1 MSLKRVKGAPLT
13 LYIMS
18 VKRIE
23 SDLAGRQLVF
33 ETGLLANQAHGAVT
47 VRLGDSMVL
56 ATATMNLSPRE
67 VVDYFPLTVDFEE
80 KFYAAGKIK
89 GSRFIKREGR
99 PSDNAILV
107 SRMIDRPIRPLFP
120 KGMTNDVQ
128 LIVSSL
134 SADMIVPPDAVG
146 ITAASAALMLSG
158 IPFEG
163 PVAGVR
169 IGYAASEEGGKEQL
183 VVNPT
188 YEQIEKGRLNLMVAG
203 KKDAIT
209 MVEAGCNEVT
219 EDILL
224 AALEL
229 AHSEIKKMCELQ
241 ERFVAEVGVA
251 PLEGTFVVKN
261 EAAEHAVDVIITR
274 EMLDGIRGTS
284 KKEIKTNIHELEDKL
299 FETYAAQIEAEEFSK
314 GDLAEVLNSR
324 FEVAM
329 RDNILN
335 KEIRIDGRRIDEIRP
350 ISIQLDLLPRP
361 HGSALFQRG
370 ETQALTI
377 TTLGAPGAAQII
389 DTMDTDITKS
399 YIHHY
404 NFPAFS
410 VGETKPSRGPSRRD
424 IGHGDLAERS
434 LIPVL
439 PDKEKF
445 PYTIMCV
452 SEIMSCNG
460 SSSMASVCGS
470 TLSLMAAGVPIKKPV
485 AGIAMG
491 LVVKDKENASSGYK
505 ILTDIQGMEDFAG
518 DMDFKVTGTRDGVN
532 ALQMDIKAKGLSLGI
547 MSEALERAKVA
558 RLFLLDEMAK
568 VIPTPRAE
576 LSPYA
581 PLIITIQILPEQIRE
596 VIGKGGE
603 TIQKITGECGVEMD
617 IEDSGLVMIT
627 APDQESGQK
636 AYDWVN
642 RITYIPKAGEV
653 FDGEVVKI
661 MDFGAFVQFLP
672 GKDGLVHISELEH
685 RRVDKVEDV
694 VKLGDKVK
702 VKLMEIDSQGR
713 YNLSRKALLPRP
725 ERSTAGAPHG
735 DRQGWPHGSH
745 GAGSRPPQGQPPVA
759 PQPPATPPTLP
770 VLPTND
776 PFDPAGP
783 PLV

>member
-1 MSLKRVKGAPLT
+1 MSLNRGKGTPLT

-33 ETGLLANQAHGAVT
+33 ETGLIANQAHGAVT

-56 ATATMNLSPRE
+56 ATATMNTSPRE
-67 VVDYFPLTVDFEE
+67 TVDYFPLTVDFEE

-169 IGYAASEEGGKEQL
+169 IGYVALEEGGEEQL

-224 AALEL
+224 QALEL

-241 ERFVAEVGVA
+241 EKFAAEVGVTS
-251 PLEGTFVVKN
+251 LEASFMKKN
-261 EAAEHAVDVIITR
+261 EAAEHAVDAIITR
-274 EMLDGIRGTS
+274 EMLDGVRGIS
-284 KKEIKTNIHELEDKL
+284 KKEVKAKIHELEDKL
-299 FETYAAQIEAEEFSK
+299 FEAYAAQIEAEEFSK

-324 FEVAM
+324 FEAAM

-335 KEIRIDGRRIDEIRP
+335 KEIRLDGRRIDEIRP

-404 NFPAFS
+404 NFPPFS
-410 VGETKPSRGPSRRD
+410 VGETKSLRGPSRRD

-439 PDKEKF
+439 PEKEQF

-491 LVVKDKENASSGYK
+491 LVVKDKENASAGYK

-532 ALQMDIKAKGLSLGI
+532 ALQMDIKAKGLSIGI
-547 MSEALERAKVA
+547 MREALERAKVA

-568 VIPTPRAE
+568 VIPAPRAE
-576 LSPYA
+576 LSKYA

-702 VKLMEIDSQGR
+702 VKLMEVDSQGR

-725 ERSTAGAPHG
+725 ERPAGAPQG
-735 DRQGWPHGSH
+735 DRPGGPQGPHG
-745 GAGSRPPQGQPPVA
+745 GGPRPPQGPPRA
-759 PQPPATPPTLP
+759 PQAPVTPPTP
-770 VLPTND
+770 PAND
-776 PFDPAGP
+776 PSDPAGP
-783 PLV
+783 PLA